1 MTIKRVFY
9 DSCGDKH
16 KISSFQADDIHRL
29 LELWV
34 EYGPVGFGE
43 FDFMTLIAE
52 RRGWHPLTIGE
63 TMNVTIG
70 DKCYS
75 ITRKEDRE

>member
-1 MTIKRVFY
+1 MTVKRVFY

-16 KISSFQADDIHRL
+16 TLSIFQADNIKRL
-29 LELWV
+29 LNLWI
-34 EYGPVGFGE
+34 ESGPAGYGE

-70 DKCYS
+70 GKCYS